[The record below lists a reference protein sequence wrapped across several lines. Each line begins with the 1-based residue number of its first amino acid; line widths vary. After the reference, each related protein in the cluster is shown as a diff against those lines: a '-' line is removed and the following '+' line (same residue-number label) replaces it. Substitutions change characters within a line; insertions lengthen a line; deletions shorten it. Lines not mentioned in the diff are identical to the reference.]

1 MEVSF
6 GTDGWRAQQTVITD
20 QRLRAVAGGVTR
32 VLDEPGPLVIGYDAR
47 ASAADY
53 AETLADAVAETG
65 RDVLL
70 TDRDCPTPALAT
82 AIVREDGAGGLMV
95 TASHNPPEYCGVKF
109 IPADGAPAPTA
120 VTDAIEAHL
129 GEPPKVATPG
139 AVDTVDLIDP
149 YVGTVCERIDADLSG
164 LTVAYDAMYGSG
176 RGVTDRVLTTLGA
189 DVERLRCERDPD
201 FGGGAPNPTPERLET
216 LQARVDGED
225 CALGLAT
232 DGDADRVA
240 VVTPTEVVGANRLF
254 AALYDWLLET
264 RQGPAVRTVST
275 TALID
280 RIARDH
286 GASVVE
292 TPVGFKYVAAAMRE
306 QDALM
311 GGEESGGFAVRG
323 HLPNKDG
330 SFVGGLAAAASVEQ
344 PLDARLARIAERY
357 GRRHSGRVS
366 VDCPDAEKDATMAAV
381 ETRAPATLDDEA
393 VDETNA
399 TDGVKLIL
407 ESDDWVLVR
416 PSGTEP
422 KLRIYAE
429 ADTADRRD
437 RLLEAGQRLV
447 GEAREPQ

>member
-6 GTDGWRAQQTVITD
+6 GTDGWRAQQTAITD
-20 QRLRAVAGGVTR
+20 DRLRAVVGGVAQ
-32 VLDEPGPLVIGYDAR
+32 VLDESGPLAIGYDAR
-47 ASAADY
+47 ANAAEY

-70 TDRDCPTPALAT
+70 ADRDCPTPALAT
-82 AIVREDGAGGLMV
+82 AIGREDCAGGLMV

-109 IPADGAPAPTA
+109 IPADGAPAPTD

-129 GEPPKVATPG
+129 GEPTSVAPPG
-139 AVDTVDLIDP
+139 TIDAVGLIEP
-149 YVGTVCERIDADLSG
+149 YIETVCERVDADLSG
-164 LTVAYDAMYGSG
+164 LTVAYDAMHGSG
-176 RGVTDRVLTTLGA
+176 RGVTDRVLETLGA
-189 DVERLRCERDPD
+189 DVKRLRCERDPA

-216 LQARVDGED
+216 LQARVDGD
-225 CALGLAT
+225 TCALGLAT
-232 DGDADRVA
+232 DGDADRVT
-240 VVTPTEVVGANRLF
+240 VVTPTGVVGANQLF

-264 RQGPAVRTVST
+264 HQGPAVRTVST

-286 GASVVE
+286 GASVIE
-292 TPVGFKYVAAAMRE
+292 TPVGFKYVAAALRE
-306 QDALM
+306 HDALM
-311 GGEESGGFAVRG
+311 GGEESGGFTVRG

-330 SFVGGLAAAASVEQ
+330 SFIGGLAAAATVET
-344 PLDARLARIAERY
+344 PLADRLERIAETY

-366 VDCPDAEKDATMAAV
+366 VDCPDAEKDAAMAAV
-381 ETRAPATLDDEA
+381 EAATPATLDDETVA
-393 VDETNA
+393 ETNA
-399 TDGVKLIL
+399 IDGVKLIL
-407 ESDDWVLVR
+407 ASDDWVLIR

-437 RLLEAGQRLV
+437 RLLEAGQTLV
-447 GEAREPQ
+447 SEARAPQ

>member
-6 GTDGWRAQQTVITD
+6 GTDGWRAQQTAITD
-20 QRLRAVAGGVTR
+20 DRLRAVAGGVTR
-32 VLDEPGPLVIGYDAR
+32 VLDEPGPLAIGYDAR
-47 ASAADY
+47 ANATDY

-82 AIVREDGAGGLMV
+82 AIGREDCAGGLMV

-109 IPADGAPAPTA
+109 IPADGAPAPTD

-129 GEPPKVATPG
+129 GEPTKAATPG

-149 YVGTVCERIDADLSG
+149 YIGTVCERVDADLSG
-164 LTVAYDAMYGSG
+164 LTVAYDAMHGSG
-176 RGVTDRVLTTLGA
+176 RGVTDRVLRTLGA

-216 LQARVDGED
+216 LQARVDGD
-225 CALGLAT
+225 TCALGLAT
-232 DGDADRVA
+232 DGDADRVT
-240 VVTPTEVVGANRLF
+240 VVTPTGVIGANQLF

-264 RQGPAVRTVST
+264 HQGPAVRTVST

-286 GASVVE
+286 GASVIE
-292 TPVGFKYVAAAMRE
+292 TPVGFKHVAAAMRKH
-306 QDALM
+306 DALM
-311 GGEESGGFAVRG
+311 GGEESGGFTVRG

-330 SFVGGLAAAASVEQ
+330 SFIGALAAAATVET
-344 PLDARLARIAERY
+344 PLADRLDRIAETY

-366 VDCPDAEKDATMAAV
+366 VDCPDAEKDAAMAAV
-381 ETRAPATLDDEA
+381 ETTAPATLDGEA
-393 VDETNA
+393 VVETNA
-399 TDGVKLIL
+399 IDGVKLIL
-407 ESDDWVLVR
+407 ASDDWVLIR

-437 RLLEAGQRLV
+437 RLLAAGQTLV
-447 GEAREPQ
+447 AEAREPQ